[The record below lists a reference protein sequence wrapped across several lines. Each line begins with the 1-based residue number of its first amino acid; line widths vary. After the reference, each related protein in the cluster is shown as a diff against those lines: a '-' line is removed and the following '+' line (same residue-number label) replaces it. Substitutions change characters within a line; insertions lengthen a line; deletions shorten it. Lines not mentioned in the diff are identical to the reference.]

1 LQRFSRGSGTP
12 HMRQRGVGRVTL
24 VQEFVATGN
33 VVHVCNRLAPQMTT
47 AAARAAVGKWIFRL
61 D

>member
-1 LQRFSRGSGTP
+1 
-12 HMRQRGVGRVTL
+12 MRQRGVGRVTL
-24 VQEFVATGN
+24 VKEFVATGN